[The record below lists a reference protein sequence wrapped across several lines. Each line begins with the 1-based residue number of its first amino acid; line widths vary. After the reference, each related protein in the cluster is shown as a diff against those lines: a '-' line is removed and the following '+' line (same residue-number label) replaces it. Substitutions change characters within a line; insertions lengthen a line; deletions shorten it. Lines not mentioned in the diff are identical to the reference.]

1 MRKLRALWIRLRG
14 MGCTG
19 RTDREFTAELESH
32 LQMHVEDNLR
42 SGLPPEEARR
52 QALIRLGGLEQAQ
65 QAFREQATLPALEIL
80 LHDVRYALRQLRRSP
95 GFTTVALLTLALG
108 IGATTGIFTLV
119 DAVLLKSL
127 PVPRPEQLFLV
138 KQTDHTAENTRVS
151 YPFFLHVRQQ
161 LPDTAVIGA
170 MAWPDDFYINAGTE
184 QPERA
189 LGQLVSG
196 NYFQVFET
204 WPFLGRLL
212 TPTDDAKMTGSAV
225 AVISYGYWQR
235 RFAGDP
241 GVIGRKVTV
250 NDVPFSIVG
259 VAARGFFG
267 ARAGKEPDFWLPLTM
282 QSDVRY
288 HDHYSDIAAEPL
300 KPWIPQDRVFWLQP
314 IVRVKEPAVLA
325 QLTTVMNRV
334 YRNDLLEATQG
345 VSDPDLLR
353 WFQTVTLTLE
363 PGQQGFANLRRE
375 FEQPLL
381 LLMGMA
387 VMVLLIACANIANLL
402 LARAAAQQRGFAVRF
417 SMGASRSRLI
427 RQMLTECVLLS
438 SFGGMLGIAVAFGCT
453 SVLPKWASTETTP
466 IPLNLTPDARI
477 LIFSVV
483 VTMATGLL
491 FGLAPA
497 LKSAHVDPASVLKGS
512 AQSISGREA
521 RWSLRKALVAVQVA
535 LSLVLL
541 VGAGMF
547 ARTLGNYSKL
557 NPGFDR
563 DHLLSLHLDTH
574 MVNYQAS
581 DFPSLYQRLT
591 SQLEAIPGVRS
602 ASVTTCSIVS
612 GCLDSTAIRI
622 APDNHYEGS
631 RHGETQMNNVAPN
644 YFETVGIGLLQGR
657 VFATTDGPTS
667 PKVAMVN
674 QAFVRK
680 FLSGGDAV
688 GRRFS
693 YADDADAKDSFAIV
707 GVVADARVN
716 DIREAAPPVVYFP
729 IAQAPGNI
737 DGLEVRTMADPQW
750 IATQVRQAVAAVD
763 HRIPI
768 IDITTLNEEV
778 KNNLTQQRLIA
789 RLTSI
794 FGLLALGLACL
805 GLYGVMSYIVERRTS
820 EIGVRLALGST
831 RSAVLRLVL
840 KETLLL
846 ITLGGVIGL
855 ALSIAA
861 MHLATSFLFGL
872 SPEDPA
878 TIGGAL
884 LLLLLVSVAA
894 GFFPAW
900 RAASIDPMQALR
912 TE

>member
-1 MRKLRALWIRLRG
+1 MRKLRTLWIRIRRMCG
-14 MGCTG
+14 AG
-19 RTDREFTAELESH
+19 RTDEQLAAELESH
-32 LQMHVEDNLR
+32 LQMHIDDNLR

-52 QALIRLGGLEQAQ
+52 QALIRLGGLEQTQ

-80 LHDVRYALRQLRRSP
+80 LHDARYALRQLRRSP

-127 PVPRPEQLFLV
+127 PVPRPEQLLLV
-138 KQTDHTAENTRVS
+138 KRTDQTAEKTRVS

-170 MAWPDDFYINAGTE
+170 MAWPDDFYINAGTQ

-204 WPFLGRLL
+204 WPVLGRLL
-212 TPTDDAKMTGSAV
+212 APTDDAKLSGSAV

-250 NDVPFSIVG
+250 NSVPFSIVG

-267 ARAGKEPDFWLPLTM
+267 ARAGKEPDFWMPLTM

-288 HDHYSDIAAEPL
+288 NAHFSDIAAEPL
-300 KPWIPQDRVFWLQP
+300 KPWVPQDRISWLQLV
-314 IVRVKEPAVLA
+314 VRVKEPAALA
-325 QLTTVMNRV
+325 RVTTVMNRV
-334 YRNDLLEATQG
+334 YRNDLLEAAQG

-438 SFGGMLGIAVAFGCT
+438 SLGGMLGIAVAFGCT
-453 SVLPKWASTETTP
+453 SVLPKWASTGTTP

-521 RWSLRKALVAVQVA
+521 RWSLRKGLVAVQVA

-547 ARTLGNYSKL
+547 VRTLGNYSRL

-563 DHLLSLHLDTH
+563 DHLLSVHLDTH
-574 MVNYQAS
+574 LVNYQAS
-581 DFPSLYQRLT
+581 DFPSLYERLT

-612 GCLDSTAIRI
+612 GCVDSSAIRI
-622 APDNHYEGS
+622 ADDNHPEGS
-631 RHGETQMNNVAPN
+631 RHGESQVNNVAPN

-657 VFATTDGPTS
+657 AFATIDGPTS

-674 QAFVRK
+674 QAFARK
-680 FLSGGDAV
+680 FLSGSDAV

-693 YADDADAKDSFAIV
+693 YTDNAQVTFAIV
-707 GVVADARVN
+707 GLVADARVN
-716 DIREAAPPVVYFP
+716 DIREAAPPVIYFP

-737 DGLEVRTMADPQW
+737 DGLEIRTMADPQW

-778 KNNLTQQRLIA
+778 KSNLTQQRLIA

-846 ITLGGVIGL
+846 IGVGGLIGL
-855 ALSIAA
+855 ALSMAV

-884 LLLLLVSVAA
+884 LLLMMVSIAA

-900 RAASIDPMQALR
+900 RAASVDPMQALR

>member
-1 MRKLRALWIRLRG
+1 MRKLRTLWIRIRRMCG
-14 MGCTG
+14 AG
-19 RTDREFTAELESH
+19 RTDEQLAAELESH
-32 LQMHVEDNLR
+32 LQMHIDDNLR

-52 QALIRLGGLEQAQ
+52 QALIRLGGLEQTQ

-80 LHDVRYALRQLRRSP
+80 LHDARYALRQLRRSP

-127 PVPRPEQLFLV
+127 PVPRPEQLLLV
-138 KQTDHTAENTRVS
+138 KRTDQTAEKTRVS

-170 MAWPDDFYINAGTE
+170 MAWPDDFYINAGTQ

-204 WPFLGRLL
+204 WPVLGRLL
-212 TPTDDAKMTGSAV
+212 APTDDAKLSGSAV

-250 NDVPFSIVG
+250 NSVPFSIVG

-267 ARAGKEPDFWLPLTM
+267 ARAGKEPDFWMPLTM

-288 HDHYSDIAAEPL
+288 NAHFSDIAAEPL
-300 KPWIPQDRVFWLQP
+300 KPWVPQDRISWLQLV
-314 IVRVKEPAVLA
+314 VRVKEPAALA
-325 QLTTVMNRV
+325 RVTTVMNRV
-334 YRNDLLEATQG
+334 YRNDLLEAAQG

-438 SFGGMLGIAVAFGCT
+438 SLGGMLGIAVAFGCT
-453 SVLPKWASTETTP
+453 SVLPKWASTGTTP

-521 RWSLRKALVAVQVA
+521 RWSLRKGLVAVQVA

-547 ARTLGNYSKL
+547 VRTLGNYSRL

-563 DHLLSLHLDTH
+563 DHLLSVHLDTH
-574 MVNYQAS
+574 LVNYLAS
-581 DFPSLYQRLT
+581 DFPSLYERLT

-612 GCLDSTAIRI
+612 GCVDSSAIRI
-622 APDNHYEGS
+622 ADDNHPEGS
-631 RHGETQMNNVAPN
+631 RHGESQVNNVAPN

-657 VFATTDGPTS
+657 AFATIDGPTS

-674 QAFVRK
+674 QAFARK
-680 FLSGGDAV
+680 FLSGSDAV

-693 YADDADAKDSFAIV
+693 YTDNAQVTFAIV
-707 GVVADARVN
+707 GLVADARVN
-716 DIREAAPPVVYFP
+716 DIREAAPPVIYFP

-737 DGLEVRTMADPQW
+737 DGLEIRTMADPQW

-778 KNNLTQQRLIA
+778 KSNLTQQRLIA

-846 ITLGGVIGL
+846 IGVGGLIGL
-855 ALSIAA
+855 ALSMAV

-884 LLLLLVSVAA
+884 LLLMMVSIAA

-900 RAASIDPMQALR
+900 RAASVDPMQALR

>member
-1 MRKLRALWIRLRG
+1 MCGA
-14 MGCTG
+14 G
-19 RTDREFTAELESH
+19 RTDEQLAAELESH
-32 LQMHVEDNLR
+32 LQMHIDDNLR

-52 QALIRLGGLEQAQ
+52 QALIRLGGLEQTQ

-80 LHDVRYALRQLRRSP
+80 LHDARYALRQLRRSP

-127 PVPRPEQLFLV
+127 PVPRPEQLLLV
-138 KQTDHTAENTRVS
+138 KRTDQTAEKTRVS

-170 MAWPDDFYINAGTE
+170 MAWPDDFYINAGTQ

-204 WPFLGRLL
+204 WPVLGRLL
-212 TPTDDAKMTGSAV
+212 APTDDAKLSGSAV

-250 NDVPFSIVG
+250 NSVPFSIVG

-267 ARAGKEPDFWLPLTM
+267 ARAGKEPDFWMPLTM

-288 HDHYSDIAAEPL
+288 NAHFSDIAAEPL
-300 KPWIPQDRVFWLQP
+300 KPWVPQDRISWLQLV
-314 IVRVKEPAVLA
+314 VRVKEPAALA
-325 QLTTVMNRV
+325 QVTTVMNRV
-334 YRNDLLEATQG
+334 YRNDLLEAAQG

-438 SFGGMLGIAVAFGCT
+438 SLGGMLGIAVAFGCT
-453 SVLPKWASTETTP
+453 SVLPKWASTGTTP

-547 ARTLGNYSKL
+547 VRTLGNYSRL

-563 DHLLSLHLDTH
+563 DHLLSVHLDTH
-574 MVNYQAS
+574 LVNYQAS
-581 DFPSLYQRLT
+581 EFPSLYERLT

-612 GCLDSTAIRI
+612 GCIDSSAIRI
-622 APDNHYEGS
+622 ADDNHPEGS
-631 RHGETQMNNVAPN
+631 RHGESQVNNVAPN

-657 VFATTDGPTS
+657 AFATIDGPTS

-674 QAFVRK
+674 QAFARK
-680 FLSGGDAV
+680 FLSGSDAV

-693 YADDADAKDSFAIV
+693 YADDAQVTFAIV
-707 GVVADARVN
+707 GLVADARVN
-716 DIREAAPPVVYFP
+716 DIREAAPPVIYFP

-737 DGLEVRTMADPQW
+737 DGLEIRTMADPQW

-778 KNNLTQQRLIA
+778 KSNLTQQRLIA

-846 ITLGGVIGL
+846 ITLGGLIGL

-878 TIGGAL
+878 TIVGAL
-884 LLLLLVSVAA
+884 LLLLLVSMGA

-900 RAASIDPMQALR
+900 RAASVDPMQALR

>member
-1 MRKLRALWIRLRG
+1 
-14 MGCTG
+14 
-19 RTDREFTAELESH
+19 
-32 LQMHVEDNLR
+32 
-42 SGLPPEEARR
+42 
-52 QALIRLGGLEQAQ
+52 
-65 QAFREQATLPALEIL
+65 
-80 LHDVRYALRQLRRSP
+80 
-95 GFTTVALLTLALG
+95 
-108 IGATTGIFTLV
+108 
-119 DAVLLKSL
+119 
-127 PVPRPEQLFLV
+127 
-138 KQTDHTAENTRVS
+138 
-151 YPFFLHVRQQ
+151 
-161 LPDTAVIGA
+161 
-170 MAWPDDFYINAGTE
+170 
-184 QPERA
+184 
-189 LGQLVSG
+189 
-196 NYFQVFET
+196 
-204 WPFLGRLL
+204 
-212 TPTDDAKMTGSAV
+212 
-225 AVISYGYWQR
+225 
-235 RFAGDP
+235 
-241 GVIGRKVTV
+241 
-250 NDVPFSIVG
+250 
-259 VAARGFFG
+259 
-267 ARAGKEPDFWLPLTM
+267 
-282 QSDVRY
+282 
-288 HDHYSDIAAEPL
+288 
-300 KPWIPQDRVFWLQP
+300 
-314 IVRVKEPAVLA
+314 
-325 QLTTVMNRV
+325 
-334 YRNDLLEATQG
+334 
-345 VSDPDLLR
+345 
-353 WFQTVTLTLE
+353 
-363 PGQQGFANLRRE
+363 
-375 FEQPLL
+375 
-381 LLMGMA
+381 
-387 VMVLLIACANIANLL
+387 
-402 LARAAAQQRGFAVRF
+402 
-417 SMGASRSRLI
+417 MGASRSRLI
-427 RQMLTECVLLS
+427 RQMLTECLLLS
-438 SFGGMLGIAVAFGCT
+438 SFGGVLGIAVAFCCT
-453 SVLPKWASTETTP
+453 NVLPKWASTESTP

-512 AQSISGREA
+512 ARSISGREA
-521 RWSLRKALVAVQVA
+521 RWSLRKGLVAVQVA
-535 LSLVLL
+535 LSMVLL

-547 ARTLGNYSKL
+547 VRTLGNYGRL

-563 DHLLSLHLDTH
+563 DHLLSVHLDTNL
-574 MVNYQAS
+574 VNYQAS
-581 DFPSLYQRLT
+581 DFPSLYERLT
-591 SQLEAIPGVRS
+591 SQMEAIPGVRS

-612 GCLDSTAIRI
+612 GCLDSSAIRI
-622 APDNHYEGS
+622 AADQHQGS
-631 RHGETQMNNVAPN
+631 RKAEAQVNNIAPN

-657 VFATTDGPTS
+657 VFATTDGLAS
-667 PKVAMVN
+667 PKVSIVN
-674 QAFVRK
+674 QTFARQ

-693 YADDADAKDSFAIV
+693 YSDNSQDSFAIV

-716 DIREAAPPVVYFP
+716 DIREAAPPVMYFP

-737 DGLEVRTMADPQW
+737 DGLEIRTMADPQW
-750 IATQVRQAVAAVD
+750 IGAQARQAVAAVD

-768 IDITTLNEEV
+768 IDIMTLNEEV

-805 GLYGVMSYIVERRTS
+805 GLYGVMAYIVERRTS

-846 ITLGGVIGL
+846 ISVGGMIGL

>member
-14 MGCTG
+14 MSSTG
-19 RTDREFTAELESH
+19 RTGQEFTAELENH
-32 LQMHVEDNLR
+32 LQMHIEDNLR
-42 SGLPPEEARR
+42 SGMTLKEARR
-52 QALIRLGGLEQAQ
+52 QALIRLGGLEQVQ
-65 QAFREQATLPALEIL
+65 QALREQATVPALDIL

-95 GFTTVALLTLALG
+95 GFTSVALLTLALG

-127 PVPRPEQLFLV
+127 PVPHPEQLLLV
-138 KQTDHTAENTRVS
+138 KQSDHETEKSRFS
-151 YPFFLHVRQQ
+151 YPFFERVRRQ
-161 LPDTAVIGA
+161 LPDTTVIA
-170 MAWPDDFYINAGTE
+170 AAAWPDDFYINAGT
-184 QPERA
+184 QKPERA

-204 WPFLGRLL
+204 WPVLGRLL
-212 TPTDDAKMTGSAV
+212 TPGDDSKLSGSPV
-225 AVISYGYWQR
+225 AVISDGYWQR
-235 RFAGDP
+235 RFARDP
-241 GVIGRKVTV
+241 SVIGRKLTV
-250 NDVPFSIVG
+250 NNVPFSIVG

-267 ARAGKEPDFWLPLTM
+267 ARAGMEPDFWMPLTM

-300 KPWIPQDRVFWLQP
+300 KPWLPQNRIFWLQF
-314 IVRVKEPAVLA
+314 IVRVKDPAALP
-325 QLTTVMNRV
+325 QLTTVMNQV
-334 YRNDLLEATQG
+334 YRSDLQEAVQG
-345 VSDPDLLR
+345 VLDPDLLR
-353 WFQTVTLTLE
+353 RLQTVHLELE

-387 VMVLLIACANIANLL
+387 AMVLLIACANIANLL
-402 LARAAAQQRGFAVRF
+402 LARAAARERGFAVQL

-427 RQMLTECVLLS
+427 RQMLTECLLLS
-438 SFGGMLGIAVAFGCT
+438 SLGGMLGIAVAFWCT
-453 SVLPKWASTETTP
+453 SVLPKWASTGTTP
-466 IPLNLTPDARI
+466 IPLNLRPDARI
-477 LIFSVV
+477 LLFSLVI
-483 VTMATGLL
+483 TMATGLL

-497 LKSAHVDPASVLKGS
+497 LKSAHVEPASVLKGS
-512 AQSISGREA
+512 ARSISGREA
-521 RWSLRKALVAVQVA
+521 HWSLRKGLVAVQVA
-535 LSLVLL
+535 LSMVLL

-547 ARTLGNYSKL
+547 VRTLENYGRL

-563 DHLLSLHLDTH
+563 DHLLSVHLDTH
-574 MVNYQAS
+574 LVNYQTS
-581 DFPSLYQRLT
+581 DFPSLYERLT
-591 SQLEAIPGVRS
+591 SRMEAIPGVRS

-612 GCLDSTAIRI
+612 GCHDSSAIRI
-622 APDNHYEGS
+622 ADDDHHDES
-631 RHGETQMNNVAPN
+631 RHGETQVNNVAPN

-657 VFATTDGPTS
+657 EFATIDGPNS
-667 PKVAMVN
+667 PKVAIAN
-674 QAFVRK
+674 QAFARK

-693 YADDADAKDSFAIV
+693 YSDSLQDRITIV

-716 DIREAAPPVVYFP
+716 DIREAAPPVIYFP

-737 DGLEVRTMADPQW
+737 DGLEIRTMADPQW
-750 IATQVRQAVAAVD
+750 IATQARQAVAAVD

-768 IDITTLNEEV
+768 IDITTVTEEV

-789 RLTSI
+789 RLSSI

-846 ITLGGVIGL
+846 ITVGGLIGL

-861 MHLATSFLFGL
+861 MHMATSFLFGL

-878 TIGGAL
+878 TIGGAML
-884 LLLLLVSVAA
+884 LLLMVSIAA

-900 RAASIDPMQALR
+900 RAASVDPMQALR

>member
-32 LQMHVEDNLR
+32 LQIHVEENLR
-42 SGLPPEEARR
+42 SGMTREEARR

-65 QAFREQATLPALEIL
+65 QGFREQATLPALEIL

-127 PVPRPEQLFLV
+127 PVPHPEQLLLV
-138 KQTDHTAENTRVS
+138 KQNDHTTEKTRVS
-151 YPFFLHVRQQ
+151 YPFFLHVRRQ
-161 LPDTAVIGA
+161 LPDTAPIAA
-170 MAWPDDFYINAGTE
+170 MGWPDDFYINAGTV

-204 WPFLGRLL
+204 WPVLGRLL
-212 TPTDDAKMTGSAV
+212 TPTDDAKLSGSPV

-250 NDVPFSIVG
+250 NSVPFSIVG

-267 ARAGKEPDFWLPLTM
+267 ARAGMEPDFWMPLTM

-288 HDHYSDIAAEPL
+288 HDHYSDNAAEPL
-300 KPWIPQDRVFWLQP
+300 KPWIPQARINWLQL
-314 IVRVKEPAVLA
+314 IARVKDGAALPQV
-325 QLTTVMNRV
+325 TTVMNRV
-334 YRNDLLEATQG
+334 YRNDLLEAAQS

-353 WFQTVTLTLE
+353 WSQTVTLTLE

-402 LARAAAQQRGFAVRF
+402 LARAAARQRGFAVQL

-427 RQMLTECVLLS
+427 RQMLTECMLLS
-438 SFGGMLGIAVAFGCT
+438 SFGGMLGIAVAFACT
-453 SVLPKWASTETTP
+453 NVLPKWASTESTP

-512 AQSISGREA
+512 ARSISGREA
-521 RWSLRKALVAVQVA
+521 RWSLRKGLVAVQVA
-535 LSLVLL
+535 LSMVLL

-547 ARTLGNYSKL
+547 VRTLGNYSRL

-563 DHLLSLHLDTH
+563 DHLLSVHLDTNL
-574 MVNYQAS
+574 VNYQAS
-581 DFPSLYQRLT
+581 DFPSLYERLT
-591 SQLEAIPGVRS
+591 SQMEAIPGVRS

-612 GCLDSTAIRI
+612 GCLDSSAIRI
-622 APDNHYEGS
+622 ADDQHQGS
-631 RHGETQMNNVAPN
+631 RKAEAQVNNIAPN

-657 VFATTDGPTS
+657 VFATTDGPAS
-667 PKVAMVN
+667 PKVSIVN
-674 QAFVRK
+674 QTFARQ
-680 FLSGGDAV
+680 FLSGGDVV

-693 YADDADAKDSFAIV
+693 YADDAKDSFAIV

-716 DIREAAPPVVYFP
+716 DIREAAPPVMYFP

-737 DGLEVRTMADPQW
+737 DGLEIRTMADPQW
-750 IATQVRQAVAAVD
+750 IATQARQAVAAVD

-768 IDITTLNEEV
+768 IGIVTLNEEV

-846 ITLGGVIGL
+846 ISVGGLIGL
-855 ALSIAA
+855 ALSIAV

-900 RAASIDPMQALR
+900 RAASVDPMQALR
-912 TE
+912 AE

>member
-1 MRKLRALWIRLRG
+1 
-14 MGCTG
+14 
-19 RTDREFTAELESH
+19 
-32 LQMHVEDNLR
+32 
-42 SGLPPEEARR
+42 
-52 QALIRLGGLEQAQ
+52 
-65 QAFREQATLPALEIL
+65 
-80 LHDVRYALRQLRRSP
+80 
-95 GFTTVALLTLALG
+95 
-108 IGATTGIFTLV
+108 
-119 DAVLLKSL
+119 
-127 PVPRPEQLFLV
+127 
-138 KQTDHTAENTRVS
+138 
-151 YPFFLHVRQQ
+151 
-161 LPDTAVIGA
+161 
-170 MAWPDDFYINAGTE
+170 
-184 QPERA
+184 
-189 LGQLVSG
+189 
-196 NYFQVFET
+196 
-204 WPFLGRLL
+204 
-212 TPTDDAKMTGSAV
+212 
-225 AVISYGYWQR
+225 
-235 RFAGDP
+235 
-241 GVIGRKVTV
+241 
-250 NDVPFSIVG
+250 
-259 VAARGFFG
+259 
-267 ARAGKEPDFWLPLTM
+267 
-282 QSDVRY
+282 
-288 HDHYSDIAAEPL
+288 
-300 KPWIPQDRVFWLQP
+300 
-314 IVRVKEPAVLA
+314 
-325 QLTTVMNRV
+325 
-334 YRNDLLEATQG
+334 
-345 VSDPDLLR
+345 
-353 WFQTVTLTLE
+353 
-363 PGQQGFANLRRE
+363 
-375 FEQPLL
+375 
-381 LLMGMA
+381 MGMA

-402 LARAAAQQRGFAVRF
+402 LARAAARQRGFAVQL

-427 RQMLTECVLLS
+427 RQMLTECLLLS
-438 SFGGMLGIAVAFGCT
+438 SFGGVLGIAVAFCCT
-453 SVLPKWASTETTP
+453 SVLPKWASTESTP
-466 IPLNLTPDARI
+466 IPLNLTPDARV

-512 AQSISGREA
+512 ARSISGREA
-521 RWSLRKALVAVQVA
+521 RWSLRKGLVAVQVA

-547 ARTLGNYSKL
+547 VRTLGNYSRL

-563 DHLLSLHLDTH
+563 DHLLSVHLDTH
-574 MVNYQAS
+574 LVNYQAS
-581 DFPSLYQRLT
+581 DFPSLYERLT

-612 GCLDSTAIRI
+612 GCLDSSAIRI
-622 APDNHYEGS
+622 ADADQHQGGRKAEA
-631 RHGETQMNNVAPN
+631 QVNNVAPN

-657 VFATTDGPTS
+657 VFATTDGPAS
-667 PKVAMVN
+667 PKVSIVN
-674 QAFVRK
+674 QTFARQ

-693 YADDADAKDSFAIV
+693 YSDNSQDSFAIV

-716 DIREAAPPVVYFP
+716 DIREAAPPVMYFP

-737 DGLEVRTMADPQW
+737 DGLEIRTMADPQW

-768 IDITTLNEEV
+768 IDIVTLNEEV

-846 ITLGGVIGL
+846 ISVGGLIGL
-855 ALSIAA
+855 ALSIAV

-884 LLLLLVSVAA
+884 VAA
-894 GFFPAW
+894 SVGINGRRIFPCMARRLGRSNASPQNGIRDVKRP
-900 RAASIDPMQALR
+900 RASSFTGNGARLGRQKTR
-912 TE
+912 Q

>member
-1 MRKLRALWIRLRG
+1 MRKLRTLWIRLQRMRG
-14 MGCTG
+14 AG
-19 RTDREFTAELESH
+19 RTDKQLAAELESH
-32 LQMHVEDNLR
+32 LQMHIEDNVR
-42 SGLPPEEARR
+42 SGMPPQEARR

-138 KQTDHTAENTRVS
+138 KQTDHTAEKTRVS

-161 LPDTAVIGA
+161 LPDTAPIAA
-170 MAWPDDFYINAGTE
+170 MAWPNDFYINAGTE

-204 WPFLGRLL
+204 WPVLGRLL
-212 TPTDDAKMTGSAV
+212 TPTDDAKMSGSAV

-235 RFAGDP
+235 RFAGDR
-241 GVIGRKVTV
+241 GVIGRKMTV
-250 NDVPFSIVG
+250 NNVPFLVVG

-267 ARAGKEPDFWLPLTM
+267 ARTGEEPDFWMPLTM

-314 IVRVKEPAVLA
+314 IVRVKEPAALA
-325 QLTTVMNRV
+325 QLTTVMNRL
-334 YRNDLLEATQG
+334 YRNDLLQATQG
-345 VSDPDLLR
+345 VSDPDLLH
-353 WFQTVTLTLE
+353 WFQTVALTLE
-363 PGQQGFANLRRE
+363 PGQQGFANLRSE

-402 LARAAAQQRGFAVRF
+402 LARAAAQERGFAVRF

-438 SFGGMLGIAVAFGCT
+438 SFGGLLGIAVAFGCT
-453 SVLPKWASTETTP
+453 SVLPKWASTHATP

-483 VTMATGLL
+483 VSMATGLL

-521 RWSLRKALVAVQVA
+521 RWSLRKGLVAVQVA
-535 LSLVLL
+535 LSMVLL

-547 ARTLGNYSKL
+547 VRTLGNYSRL
-557 NPGFDR
+557 DPGFDR
-563 DHLLSLHLDTH
+563 DHLLSLHLDTNL
-574 MVNYQAS
+574 VNYQAS
-581 DFPSLYQRLT
+581 DFPSLYERLT

-602 ASVTTCSIVS
+602 ASVTTCSIVA
-612 GCLDSTAIRI
+612 GCHDSSAIRI
-622 APDNHYEGS
+622 ADDNHHEGS
-631 RHGETQMNNVAPN
+631 RHGETQMNSVAPN
-644 YFETVGIGLLQGR
+644 YFETVGISLLQGR

-680 FLSGGDAV
+680 FLSGGDAI

-693 YADDADAKDSFAIV
+693 YADNSQDSFAIV
-707 GVVADARVN
+707 GLVADARVN
-716 DIREAAPPVVYFP
+716 DIREAAPPVMYFP

-737 DGLEVRTMADPQW
+737 DGLEIRTVADPQW
-750 IATQVRQAVAAVD
+750 IAAQVRQAVAAVD

-768 IDITTLNEEV
+768 IDIITLNEEV

-846 ITLGGVIGL
+846 ITLGGLIGL

-884 LLLLLVSVAA
+884 LLLLLVSMAA
-894 GFFPAW
+894 GFFPAR
-900 RAASIDPMQALR
+900 RAASVDPMQALR

>member
-1 MRKLRALWIRLRG
+1 
-14 MGCTG
+14 
-19 RTDREFTAELESH
+19 
-32 LQMHVEDNLR
+32 
-42 SGLPPEEARR
+42 
-52 QALIRLGGLEQAQ
+52 
-65 QAFREQATLPALEIL
+65 
-80 LHDVRYALRQLRRSP
+80 
-95 GFTTVALLTLALG
+95 
-108 IGATTGIFTLV
+108 
-119 DAVLLKSL
+119 VLLKSL
-127 PVPRPEQLFLV
+127 PVPRPEQLLLV
-138 KQTDHTAENTRVS
+138 KQSDHAAEKSRFS
-151 YPFFLHVRQQ
+151 YPFFERLRGQ
-161 LPDTAVIGA
+161 LPDTAVIAA
-170 MAWPDDFYINAGTE
+170 MGWPDDFYINAGTQ

-189 LGQLVSG
+189 QGQLVSG

-204 WPFLGRLL
+204 WPVLGRLL
-212 TPTDDAKMTGSAV
+212 TPADDAKLSGSAV

-241 GVIGRKVTV
+241 GVIGHKVTV
-250 NDVPFSIVG
+250 NNVPFSIVG

-267 ARAGKEPDFWLPLTM
+267 ARAGSEPDFWMPLTM
-282 QSDVRY
+282 QADVHY
-288 HDHYSDIAAEPL
+288 HDHYSDISAEPL
-300 KPWIPQDRVFWLQP
+300 KPWIPQDRIRWLEL
-314 IVRVKEPAVLA
+314 IVRVKDRADLP
-325 QLTTVMNRV
+325 QLTTIMNQM
-334 YRNDLLEATQG
+334 YRHDSQEVVQG
-345 VSDPDLLR
+345 ISDPDLLR
-353 WFQTVTLTLE
+353 WSQTVTLTLE

-387 VMVLLIACANIANLL
+387 AMVLLIACANIANLL
-402 LARAAAQQRGFAVRF
+402 LARAAARQRGFAVQL

-427 RQMLTECVLLS
+427 RQMLTECLLLS
-438 SFGGMLGIAVAFGCT
+438 FFGGMLGIAVAFGCT
-453 SVLPKWASTETTP
+453 SVLPKWASTHAAP

-477 LIFSVV
+477 LVFSVL

-497 LKSAHVDPASVLKGS
+497 LKSARVDPASVLKGN
-512 AQSISGREA
+512 AQSISGRET
-521 RWSLRKALVAVQVA
+521 RWSLRKGLVAVQVA

-547 ARTLGNYSKL
+547 VRTLGNYSRL

-563 DHLLSLHLDTH
+563 DHLLSVHLDTH
-574 MVNYQAS
+574 LVNYQAS
-581 DFPSLYQRLT
+581 DFPSLYERLT

-602 ASVTTCSIVS
+602 ASVTTCSIVA
-612 GCLDSTAIRI
+612 GCLDSSGVRI
-622 APDNHYEGS
+622 ADDNQHRES
-631 RHGETQMNNVAPN
+631 RQGETQVNNVAPN
-644 YFETVGIGLLQGR
+644 YFDTVGIGLLQGR
-657 VFATTDGPTS
+657 EFATIDGPTT
-667 PKVAMVN
+667 PKVAIVN
-674 QAFVRK
+674 QTFARQ
-680 FLSGGDAV
+680 FLLHSNAI

-693 YADDADAKDSFAIV
+693 YFDNSQVTFAIV

-716 DIREAAPPVVYFP
+716 DIREAAPPIIYFP

-737 DGLEVRTMADPQW
+737 DGLEIRTQADPQW

-768 IDITTLNEEV
+768 IDIITVSEEV

-846 ITLGGVIGL
+846 ISVGGLIGL
-855 ALSIAA
+855 ALSIAV

-878 TIGGAL
+878 TIVGAL
-884 LLLLLVSVAA
+884 LLLLLVSMAA

-900 RAASIDPMQALR
+900 RAASVNPMQALR
-912 TE
+912 AE

>member
-1 MRKLRALWIRLRG
+1 MRKLRALWVRLRRMCG
-14 MGCTG
+14 VAG
-19 RTDREFTAELESH
+19 RTDEQLGAELESH
-32 LQMHVEDNLR
+32 LQMHIDDHVR
-42 SGLPPEEARR
+42 SGMAPQEARR

-95 GFTTVALLTLALG
+95 GFATVALLTLALG

-127 PVPRPEQLFLV
+127 PVPRPEQLLLV
-138 KQTDHTAENTRVS
+138 KQTDHPAEKTRVS
-151 YPFFLHVRQQ
+151 YPFFLHVGRQ
-161 LPDTAVIGA
+161 LPDTAAIGA
-170 MAWPDDFYINAGTE
+170 MTWPDNFYINAGTE

-189 LGQLVSG
+189 SGQLVSG

-212 TPTDDAKMTGSAV
+212 TPADDDKVSGSAV

-235 RFAGDP
+235 RFAGEP

-250 NDVPFSIVG
+250 NGVPFSIVG

-267 ARAGKEPDFWLPLTM
+267 ARAGKEPDFWMPLTM

-288 HDHYSDIAAEPL
+288 HDHYSDIAGEPS
-300 KPWIPQDRVFWLQP
+300 KPWIPQGRIFWLQL
-314 IVRVKEPAVLA
+314 IVRVKEPAALA
-325 QLTTVMNRV
+325 QVTTVMNRV
-334 YRNDLLEATQG
+334 YRNDLLQATQG
-345 VSDPDLLR
+345 VSDPDLVR
-353 WFQTVTLTLE
+353 WFQTVSLTFE

-402 LARAAAQQRGFAVRF
+402 LARAAARQRGFAVRF

-438 SFGGMLGIAVAFGCT
+438 SFGGVLGIAVAFACT
-453 SVLPKWASTETTP
+453 SVLPKWASTDSIP
-466 IPLNLTPDARI
+466 IPLNLTPDARV

-547 ARTLGNYSKL
+547 VRTLGNYSRL

-563 DHLLSLHLDTH
+563 DHLLSVHLDTH
-574 MVNYQAS
+574 MVDYQAS
-581 DFPSLYQRLT
+581 DFPSLYERLT
-591 SQLEAIPGVRS
+591 NQLEAIPGVRS

-612 GCLDSTAIRI
+612 GCLDSSAIRVV
-622 APDNHYEGS
+622 DDSQHQGS
-631 RHGETQMNNVAPN
+631 RKAETQMNNVAPN
-644 YFETVGIGLLQGR
+644 YFDTVGIGLLQGR
-657 VFATTDGPTS
+657 GFATNDGPAS
-667 PKVAMVN
+667 PKVAIVN
-674 QAFVRK
+674 QTFARQL
-680 FLSGGDAV
+680 LSGGEFV

-693 YADDADAKDSFAIV
+693 YADMPQETFTIV

-716 DIREAAPPVVYFP
+716 DIREAATPFVYLP

-737 DGLEVRTMADPQW
+737 DGLEIRTMADPQW
-750 IATQVRQAVAAVD
+750 IAPQVRQAVAAVD

-768 IDITTLNEEV
+768 IDIITLNEEV

-846 ITLGGVIGL
+846 IALGGMVGL

-878 TIGGAL
+878 TIVGAL
-884 LLLLLVSVAA
+884 LLLLLVSMAA
-894 GFFPAW
+894 GYFPAW
-900 RAASIDPMQALR
+900 RAASVHPMQALR

>member
-1 MRKLRALWIRLRG
+1 MRKLRTLWIRLLG
-14 MGCTG
+14 MCGAG
-19 RTDREFTAELESH
+19 RTDEQLAAELDSH
-32 LQMHVEDNLR
+32 LRMHIDDNLR
-42 SGLPPEEARR
+42 SGMSPEEARR

-65 QAFREQATLPALEIL
+65 QAFRERATLPTLEIL

-127 PVPRPEQLFLV
+127 PVPRPEQLLLV
-138 KQTDHTAENTRVS
+138 KQTDHAAEKTRVS
-151 YPFFLHVRQQ
+151 YPFFLHLRQQ
-161 LPDTAVIGA
+161 LPDTAMIAA

-204 WPFLGRLL
+204 WPVLGRLL
-212 TPTDDAKMTGSAV
+212 TPTDDAKLSGSPA
-225 AVISYGYWQR
+225 AVISYSYWQR

-250 NDVPFSIVG
+250 NSVPFSIVG

-267 ARAGKEPDFWLPLTM
+267 ARAGMEPDLWMPLTM
-282 QSDVRY
+282 QSDVHY
-288 HDHYSDIAAEPL
+288 HDHYSDNAAEPL
-300 KPWIPQDRVFWLQP
+300 KPWIPQNRISWLQL
-314 IVRVKEPAVLA
+314 IVRVKDGAALPQV
-325 QLTTVMNRV
+325 TTVMNRV
-334 YRNDLLEATQG
+334 YRNDLLEAAQG

-353 WFQTVTLTLE
+353 WSQTVTLTLE

-387 VMVLLIACANIANLL
+387 LMVLLIACANIANLL
-402 LARAAAQQRGFAVRF
+402 LARAAARQRGFAVQL

-427 RQMLTECVLLS
+427 RQMLTECLLLS
-438 SFGGMLGIAVAFGCT
+438 SFGGVLGVAVAFGCT
-453 SVLPKWASTETTP
+453 NVLPKWASTESAP

-497 LKSAHVDPASVLKGS
+497 LKSAHVDPASVLKGG
-512 AQSISGREA
+512 ARSISGREA
-521 RWSLRKALVAVQVA
+521 RWSLRKGLVAVQVA
-535 LSLVLL
+535 LSMVLL

-547 ARTLGNYSKL
+547 VRTLGNYSRL

-563 DHLLSLHLDTH
+563 DHLLSVHLDTNL
-574 MVNYQAS
+574 VNYQAS
-581 DFPSLYQRLT
+581 YFPSLYERLT
-591 SQLEAIPGVRS
+591 SQMEAIPGVRS

-612 GCLDSTAIRI
+612 GCLDSSAIRI
-622 APDNHYEGS
+622 AADQHQGS
-631 RHGETQMNNVAPN
+631 RKAEAQVNNIAPN

-657 VFATTDGPTS
+657 VFATTDGLAS
-667 PKVAMVN
+667 PKVSIVN
-674 QAFVRK
+674 QTFARQ

-693 YADDADAKDSFAIV
+693 YADNSQDSFAIV

-716 DIREAAPPVVYFP
+716 DIREAAPPVMYFP

-737 DGLEVRTMADPQW
+737 DGLEIRTMADPQW
-750 IATQVRQAVAAVD
+750 IGAQARQAVAAVD

-768 IDITTLNEEV
+768 IDIMTLNEEV

-805 GLYGVMSYIVERRTS
+805 GLYGVMAYIVERRTS

-846 ITLGGVIGL
+846 ISVGGMIGL

-861 MHLATSFLFGL
+861 MHLAISFLFGL